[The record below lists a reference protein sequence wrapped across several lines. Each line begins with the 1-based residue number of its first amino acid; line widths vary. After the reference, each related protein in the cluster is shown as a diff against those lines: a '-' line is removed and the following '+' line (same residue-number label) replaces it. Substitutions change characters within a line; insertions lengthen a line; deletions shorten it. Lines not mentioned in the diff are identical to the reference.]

1 MVVSNTGLMQIR
13 RFAARLLQVSCMRQ
27 GGLTWQRVCS
37 RAPGVLRLWRM
48 ASMRWQEPP
57 AGDQS
62 RSMQGCER
70 CWYST
75 CAHRI
80 SKETSEGSR
89 NTFCAFHS
97 TQRSTFETIC
107 PFLAKALPGSPD
119 HDSLDMQH
127 RGQSHIVP
135 IRTSRIRLRLSTLL
149 PGPQTV
155 GATCGAWRAE
165 QARSRLF
172 KGKKTPGK
180 RAGGR
185 RRAGTRDGPGQ
196 GELGGCCP

>member
-57 AGDQS
+57 SGDQS

-75 CAHRI
+75 CAHKGDCYRI

-89 NTFCAFHS
+89 NTFCVIRS
-97 TQRSTFETIC
+97 TQCSTFEKNC
-107 PFLAKALPGSPD
+107 PLLAKALPAAQIMTVWICNTV
-119 HDSLDMQH
+119 LNY
-127 RGQSHIVP
+127 
-135 IRTSRIRLRLSTLL
+135 TSF
-149 PGPQTV
+149 Q
-155 GATCGAWRAE
+155 
-165 QARSRLF
+165 
-172 KGKKTPGK
+172 
-180 RAGGR
+180 
-185 RRAGTRDGPGQ
+185 
-196 GELGGCCP
+196 